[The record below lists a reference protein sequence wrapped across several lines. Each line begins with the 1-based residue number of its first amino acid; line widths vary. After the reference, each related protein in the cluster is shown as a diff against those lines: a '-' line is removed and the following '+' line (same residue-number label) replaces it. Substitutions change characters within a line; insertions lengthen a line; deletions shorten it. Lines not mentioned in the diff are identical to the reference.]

1 MKKSCSKE
9 AANKRKN
16 ELQTYAI
23 SFLAEICKEFNLQYK
38 EPCFYFYIDNMTAAF
53 FDTKNNTIT
62 VHNIMAENTDELK
75 QTIRHEC
82 LHFILYNNDLP
93 ARDEDIMFLLFAI
106 AYNANPYNLA
116 IEAAEKQY
124 SKDKLSMLI
133 DRIYDIPTEARL
145 LCKNKLQ
152 IHFNKQQEKGLRA

>member
-1 MKKSCSKE
+1 MTKIRSKE
-9 AANKRKN
+9 RKN

-23 SFLAEICKEFNLQYK
+23 SFLTDICKEYNLQYK
-38 EPCFYFYIDNMTAAF
+38 EPCFYFSTDKNRRPAF
-53 FDTKNNTIT
+53 FNTRNNTIT
-62 VHNIMAENTDELK
+62 VYDIMAENTDELK

-82 LHFILYNNDLP
+82 IHFILYNNDLP
-93 ARDEDIMFLLFAI
+93 ARDEDIMFLLFTI

-133 DRIYDIPTEARL
+133 DRIYDIPTEASL